1 VIVSLIEVSIEID
14 EKVNDTK
21 KMNNA
26 NLKSLKILRLFRV
39 LRPLRFIS
47 KNKGMKVV
55 VTAILESF
63 GGIANVFIVIFLSM
77 VMLGIIGMN
86 LMMNKLGYCS
96 SDDLESIYGV
106 NRPKCLKMGG
116 SWEIYPYNMDNILS
130 ALLTIFVFATT
141 EGWND
146 MVYSYL
152 DGNDPEIGPS
162 YESRMWM
169 LYYIYPVIYLCAFF
183 LVDLFVG
190 VVFFNY
196 VIAENKIKQKSIN

>member
-1 VIVSLIEVSIEID
+1 
-14 EKVNDTK
+14 
-21 KMNNA
+21 
-26 NLKSLKILRLFRV
+26 
-39 LRPLRFIS
+39 
-47 KNKGMKVV
+47 
-55 VTAILESF
+55 
-63 GGIANVFIVIFLSM
+63 
-77 VMLGIIGMN
+77 
-86 LMMNKLGYCS
+86 
-96 SDDLESIYGV
+96 
-106 NRPKCLKMGG
+106 
-116 SWEIYPYNMDNILS
+116 MDNILYS
-130 ALLTIFVFATT
+130 LLTIFVFATT

-196 VIAENKIKQKSIN
+196 VIAETKIK